1 MKKMILFLV
10 FVLTLTACKKETDIK
25 PIPALADKFAGSYQ
39 LNSFRFTDG
48 QTELDLPTLPVSGNG
63 QSVSGTVTL
72 VKVAGATL
80 NLELVIKATG
90 VQDYRERIEN
100 VEVKQ
105 VGSEYGLF
113 SGTLRI
119 ADVDGAMLI
128 FNVAQ
133 TDPTTSKTITMAFVA
148 KR

>member
-1 MKKMILFLV
+1 MVLFLV
-10 FVLTLTACKKETDIK
+10 FVLTLTACKKETDVN
-25 PIPALADKFAGSYQ
+25 PTATLADKFVGSYQ

-48 QTELDLPTLPVSGNG
+48 QTELDLPTLPVSSNG
-63 QSVSGTVTL
+63 QSVSGTVRL
-72 VKVAGATL
+72 VKAAGAKL
-80 NLELVIKATG
+80 SLELVIKATG
-90 VQDYRERIEN
+90 VEDYKELIEN

-119 ADVDGAMLI
+119 ADVDGTMLI

-133 TDPTTSKTITMAFVA
+133 TDPATNKTIAMAFVA